1 MGESQKPSSPLGAGR
16 LLSTAEA
23 GQVPKVRI
31 YVEPTKLETDRA
43 ILTGSAFHHI
53 KNVLR
58 MNPGDTLVV
67 FDGAGREVLAVLEV
81 FQAGSAIAR
90 VLADAAASTESA
102 LDLTLAPSLAKGK
115 KIDLVIEKAVEL
127 GVSRVCV
134 TTSRRSIA
142 QLSTTA
148 ALDRVERWRR
158 LAVSASE
165 QSGRTMVPVVER
177 IRPLEEFAATKPPDA
192 LGLVFTRGAL
202 PDPPATL
209 RQRYPDT
216 AKVICVV
223 GPEGGFTED
232 EIEICRLNGF
242 IDVGLGPRIL
252 RTETA
257 AIVAAAICQ
266 HLWGDLGRQPPKS
279 GLTGGRFTL

>member
-1 MGESQKPSSPLGAGR
+1 MGESQKNPSTLGAGR

-23 GQVPKVRI
+23 GQLPKVRI
-31 YVEPTKLETDRA
+31 FVEPDKLEADRA
-43 ILTGSAFHHI
+43 ILAGSAYHHI

-58 MNPGDTLVV
+58 MNPGDTMVI

-81 FQAGSAIAR
+81 FQAETAVAR
-90 VLADAAASTESA
+90 VLADAAASTESS

-127 GVSRVCV
+127 GVSRICV
-134 TTSRRSIA
+134 TTSRRSVTH
-142 QLSTTA
+142 LSPAA

-165 QSGRTMVPVVER
+165 QSGRTMVPVIER
-177 IRPLEEFAATKPPDA
+177 IRPLEELAASKPADA
-192 LGLVFTRGAL
+192 LGLVFTRGAA

-216 AKVICVV
+216 SKVICIV
-223 GPEGGFTED
+223 GPEGGLTED
-232 EIEICRLNGF
+232 EIEICRQHGF
-242 IDVGLGPRIL
+242 IDVGLGPRTL

-257 AIVAAAICQ
+257 SIIAAAICQ
-266 HLWGDLGRQPPKS
+266 HLWGDLGRQPPKAS
-279 GLTGGRFTL
+279 GRFTL